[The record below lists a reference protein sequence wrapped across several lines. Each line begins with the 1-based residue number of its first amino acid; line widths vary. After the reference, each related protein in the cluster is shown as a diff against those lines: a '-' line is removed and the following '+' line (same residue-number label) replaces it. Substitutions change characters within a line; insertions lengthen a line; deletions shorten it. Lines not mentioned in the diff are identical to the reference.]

1 LAIKTYTFSRP
12 VAYSIAAAI
21 LLTVFAVIYFFARW
35 GLANMASLRTDQPEV
50 AVNAVSLSP
59 SDPQTHFA
67 AAVLLEKTF
76 LPADF
81 ERSLKE
87 YEEAA
92 TLSPSNYLVW
102 LEYGKALDRHGE
114 KERAEAALRKALG
127 LAPNYA
133 STKWALGNFLL
144 RQGDSNEAF
153 KNLREALD
161 SNPSLA
167 DATVQSAYSW
177 FDGDIDQVKA
187 SLGASPFA
195 QVSLIKLLIREKRL
209 DDALAIW
216 SSVPLDG
223 DRSALKDAETQLLA
237 SLVTEKRYRDAYRIY
252 SSERSGNDLDAFGNV
267 TNGGFEEPV
276 KIQGSPLFE
285 WQIDDSPKSQ
295 VAIIEGQGHSGTRSL
310 RLLFNLTEAKDFRGV
325 SQYVAV
331 KPGQRY
337 KFESFYRSDL
347 KTAVPLKWEILSA
360 ADGKEISSS
369 QPINNTADW
378 VALGSIFVVPQGND
392 AVVIRLSRDNCLS
405 AICPLNGSVFLDD
418 ISIRTE

>member
-1 LAIKTYTFSRP
+1 MAIKTYTFSGP
-12 VAYSIAAAI
+12 VAYSIAAAV
-21 LLTVFAVIYFFARW
+21 LLTVFGGVYFFAKW

-50 AVNAVSLSP
+50 AMNAVSLSP
-59 SDPQTHFA
+59 ADPQTHFA

-81 ERSLKE
+81 ERSLRE

-92 TLSPSNYLVW
+92 ALSPANYLVW
-102 LEYGKALDRHGE
+102 LEYGKALDRHGDE
-114 KERAEAALRKALG
+114 KRAEAALRKALD
-127 LAPNYA
+127 LAPSYA

-144 RQGDSNEAF
+144 RHGDSNEAF

-161 SNPSLA
+161 SNPSFA

-177 FDGDIDQVKA
+177 FDGDVDQVKI
-187 SLGASPFA
+187 SLGASPVA
-195 QVSLIKLLIREKRL
+195 QVSMIKLLIREKRL

-216 SSVPLDG
+216 SSLSIEG
-223 DRSALKDAETQLLA
+223 DRSVLKDAETQLLA

-252 SSERSGNDLDAFGNV
+252 SSERSRSDHDVFGNV
-267 TNGGFEEPV
+267 TNGGFEDPV

-285 WQIDDSPKSQ
+285 WQIEDSPKSQ
-295 VAIIEGQGHSGTRSL
+295 VAIIEGQGHSGARSL

-360 ADGKEISSS
+360 ADGKAISSS
-369 QPINNTADW
+369 QPIIDTPDWTALST
-378 VALGSIFVVPQGND
+378 VFIVPPGED
-392 AVVIRLSRDNCLS
+392 AVIIRLSRDNCLS